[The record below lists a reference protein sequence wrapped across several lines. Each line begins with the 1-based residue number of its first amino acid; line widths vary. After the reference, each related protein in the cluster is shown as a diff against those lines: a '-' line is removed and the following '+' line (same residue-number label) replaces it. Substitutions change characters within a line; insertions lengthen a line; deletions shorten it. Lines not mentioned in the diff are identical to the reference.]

1 MATKET
7 ACILA
12 ALFLSATV
20 YAADDDIRKSIID
33 HCRNMMGG
41 FGASLVKVCVDQDI
55 RAYEALA
62 SYDPEHR
69 AIINRCR
76 RMMLSTGGW
85 NIVQVCVDQDIEAER
100 ALENY

>member
-1 MATKET
+1 M
-7 ACILA
+7 
-12 ALFLSATV
+12 
-20 YAADDDIRKSIID
+20 RKSIID
-33 HCRNMMGG
+33 HCRNMMGE

-62 SYDPEHR
+62 SYDPKHR
-69 AIINRCR
+69 AIIDRCR
-76 RMMLSTGGW
+76 SMMLSTGGW

>member
-1 MATKET
+1 MTKAT
-7 ACILA
+7 ASIFA
-12 ALFLSATV
+12 VLFLSATA
-20 YAADDDIRKSIID
+20 YAADDDMRKSIID
-33 HCRNMMGG
+33 HCRNMMGE

-62 SYDPEHR
+62 SYDPKHR
-69 AIINRCR
+69 VIIDRCR
-76 RMMLSTGGW
+76 SMMLSTGGW